1 MGFGTGTIMVTDS
14 NGGTAE
20 VAVSI
25 TITGIV
31 EAPDVSAMSADVHEN
46 DMSGPN
52 LLEVSSPDSGVT
64 FSVDNDKFEIDT
76 VGSAS
81 VLKLKDGM
89 YLDHEGTGG
98 MVTLMITA
106 SDGTTTSAATEV
118 TINVGDVNEAPMI
131 SVMDSET
138 PDGMTAAASI
148 MENAAGIPVGE
159 IMVSDYDMA
168 DADLSD
174 MITVSDD
181 RFEVSKDAEGGLWLK
196 LKDGVS
202 LDHETDPMVTVT
214 VGVTDTG
221 TNGMAMSASTDVVVS
236 VGNVN
241 EGPTISVVDS
251 MTPDGMPARSNIPEN
266 QAGVP
271 VGEIMISDPDAADA
285 MLGEDDITLSGD
297 HAMYFELDTDAEGG
311 IWLKLKDGV
320 SLNYEEMS
328 SVMVTVTVTDS
339 GMATAMDTVTVTVG
353 NVNEPPSISVENA
366 MIAENTTGKVGTV
379 TVTDN
384 EEMRDITLD
393 VEDIEVVGAGSP
405 FRVIED
411 GMGDYVLEL
420 TRPIDFESDMVM
432 KDDDFT
438 GYVEV
443 VLEVTD
449 EGLNGSDPITT
460 TQTIKVMVVNE
471 DEAPTISVM
480 DGMTPDGMPAVSS
493 INENSNMDGDVP
505 VGLIMASDP
514 ENGDYGEAD
523 VDITGADA
531 DSFTV
536 KEDDDGM
543 LWLMLNMGASADHEG
558 DGGSLN
564 VTLTVS
570 DGNNAPAMTDFTLT
584 LMDVNEAP
592 TASGTAMLLV
602 DPDGSGPKGEEPME
616 LPDTYSW
623 DVDRPKQYKID
634 VTELFQDMD
643 GDTLFDY
650 SIGGD
655 KPEWLEL
662 TEQRVDGKS
671 IIVLGGVPQP
681 KHHAGYWEVEL
692 VATDQGG
699 ESGSFMLKIVADD
712 GNDRITGITFADA
725 DGDNPFFEADI
736 NENDMKGVVI
746 GTFTADDPDNELHA
760 NGMTTWKVE
769 GDPRFEIDPK
779 TGVLMLSQGKYLNH
793 EATSGDEVTLTVTA
807 IDGGDPKNEMGTSM
821 SRSFTVNIVDQ
832 NDAPKP
838 GPVGNWWVTV
848 DEDLN
853 TRAEKGED
861 DFIGEGSWLSFS
873 LETVTND
880 DDRPAFTDEDLAD
893 KDALT
898 YSIVSGP
905 DWLGINPKTGAL
917 FNKEGMAAT
926 ETGIE
931 KVMVRATDKAGAM
944 ADAMFEIAV
953 VISDKNDS
961 GMFTD
966 NDNPDIKADE
976 FDIPENAGAG
986 TVVARFTVT
995 DEDLP
1000 VGEIHPWGMLDVS
1013 IQVDADND
1021 VLNQDPTEVLA
1032 KPNPAHSFSL
1042 HMTGKQGDT
1051 ATYEVRLTDAGAK
1064 KLDAE
1069 AAGGDEVTLTIRA
1082 KDASITGDVDI
1093 VSAAGDGMDITT
1105 VRFKIDDVNEAPVYT
1120 PDTTG
1125 SSELTGGTATM
1136 PLTFAVEQQEPM
1148 NTRIYLNLTKLFEDP
1163 DGNDNDDDI
1172 SFMVELSQTP
1182 WLTFASFWNEDEERM
1197 QSGPQEW
1204 DHIRYGRN
1212 EKEGGDDGKPN
1223 DDIVWGTG
1231 TDPDPSDI
1239 VLILDVDRTGSDP
1252 VPGSDDTRPNPAE
1265 IRQDADG
1272 SIMITALDDENAD
1285 TETTIVVAVM
1295 DENLPARG
1303 DGVSVSDDTPGQGD
1317 RLTIRFNEDVDP
1329 DFTGTEAVSDNPVL
1343 VVYTWKNADV
1353 DGTGDD
1359 TVQVSI
1365 DNSAYVVKHTDVGDM
1380 LKAEVRYYELF
1391 NDPDNAGGFDLVM
1404 SADDVQALAALDDM
1418 SDKVRDRP
1426 DAAKVAGFTVTTTE
1440 DRLMISVVGEIM
1452 DADGVPDGTDP
1463 DLPEPVYTWEY
1474 SVNGVGGWKTFDDV
1488 ESTTTEDTIIIGED
1502 QGNSVVQNNYVRVV
1516 ITYTDEGGFKERIV
1530 SESVKVGPLT
1540 DHDNDD
1546 STAMRAIDTKT
1557 APTIDDG
1564 SESNTAAIPAGRIL
1578 RLEGLDGTKVAKGS
1592 ITVEWIVGG
1601 KTVHTGE
1608 TYEVSAADRG
1618 SIMVKVTT
1626 KAEGGGL
1633 VSIVESSSRALVAK
1647 PTEDSAPIVDPDASK
1662 IIDLG
1667 AAPAK
1672 DGVYKM
1678 LSGKVNMASLFE
1690 DVEGLAS
1697 FEFGTPTGGGFGQ
1710 DEITVGALNLYSDL
1724 RDDGSDQILVVNEQ
1738 NGEVEYH
1745 GTQAQNHGGTPS
1757 DGEGNF
1763 ITVQLT
1769 ATDKARATAST
1780 DVMLRIDAAATG
1792 IEVDGTGATAA
1803 SRKPYALETDP
1814 NIARVLTEEI
1824 EVKANSQGVQTNK
1837 QVAAMIDIQDSNQG
1851 KHKYGQYN
1859 FEVVGD
1865 WEGIFEVVRDKNDGS
1880 MATLR
1885 LATGQELDFETIKGN
1900 PDDDG
1905 YKSIVVEV
1913 KATPVDM
1920 ANSGFKVE
1928 TIGITVKVAND
1939 PNDGEDV
1946 PVMPP
1951 PTDTVPGLDDDEEDS
1966 DEDGGTPA
1974 PMDAMAAFAFA
1985 LDGGLF

>member
-1 MGFGTGTIMVTDS
+1 M
-14 NGGTAE
+14 
-20 VAVSI
+20 
-25 TITGIV
+25 
-31 EAPDVSAMSADVHEN
+31 VSAMSADVNEN

-89 YLDHEGTGG
+89 YLDHEGTDG

-106 SDGTTTSAATEV
+106 TDAMDNPSMSTAV

-148 MENAAGIPVGE
+148 MENAAGVPVGE

-168 DADLSD
+168 DADLSG

-221 TNGMAMSASTDVVVS
+221 TNGMAMSASTDVVVT

-241 EGPTISVVDS
+241 EDPTISVVDS

-271 VGEIMISDPDAADA
+271 VGEIMISDPDMADA
-285 MLGEDDITLSGD
+285 ELGEDDLTLSGE
-297 HAMYFELDTDAEGG
+297 HAMYFEVKTDDMGG

-339 GMATAMDTVTVTVG
+339 GMATAMAMVTVTVG
-353 NVNEPPSISVENA
+353 NVNEPPSISVENP
-366 MIAENTTGKVGTV
+366 MIAENTTGRVGTV

-393 VEDIEVVGAGSP
+393 VEDIRVVGRDDFEVVEP
-405 FRVIED
+405 TT
-411 GMGDYVLEL
+411 GDYELRL
-420 TRPIDFESDMVM
+420 TRALDFESDAVM

-493 INENSNMDGDVP
+493 INENTNMDGDVP
-505 VGLIMASDP
+505 VGLITASDP
-514 ENGDYGEAD
+514 ENGAFGEDD
-523 VDITGADA
+523 VTVTGADA
-531 DSFTV
+531 ESFAV
-536 KEDDDGM
+536 KADDEGM
-543 LWLMLNMGASADHEG
+543 LWLMLKQGASADHEG
-558 DGGSLN
+558 DGSLMA
-564 VTLTVS
+564 TLTVS
-570 DGNNAPAMTDFTLT
+570 DGNNAPATTDFTLT
-584 LMDVNEAP
+584 IMDVNEAP
-592 TASGTAMLLV
+592 TASGTAMLFV
-602 DPDGSGPKGEEPME
+602 DHDKDPKTPNEPVGDLPATFSWNVGEDDP
-616 LPDTYSW
+616 Y
-623 DVDRPKQYKID
+623 RID
-634 VTELFQDMD
+634 VTKLFEDMD

-650 SIGGD
+650 SISGD

-725 DGDNPFFEADI
+725 DGDNPFFEADV
-736 NENDMKGVVI
+736 NENDMSGVVI

-760 NGMTTWKVE
+760 NGMTTWEVK
-769 GDPRFEIDPK
+769 GDSRFEIDAK
-779 TGVLMLSQGKYLNH
+779 TGVLMLSEGKYLNH
-793 EATSGDEVTLTVTA
+793 EAMAGDEVTLTVTA
-807 IDGGDPKNEMGTSM
+807 IDGGNPEDKSM
-821 SRSFTVNIVDQ
+821 TRSFTVNIVDQ
-832 NDAPKP
+832 NDAPKA
-838 GPVGNWWVTV
+838 GAVGNWWVTV

-853 TRAEKGED
+853 TRAEKGES
-861 DFIGEGSWLSFS
+861 DFIGKGSWLSFS
-873 LETVTND
+873 LETVMKNAQGTVVR
-880 DDRPAFTDEDLAD
+880 DDRPAFTDEDIVD
-893 KDALT
+893 KDTLT

-905 DWLGINPKTGAL
+905 DWLGIDASTGAL

-926 ETGIE
+926 ETGVE
-931 KVMVRATDKAGAM
+931 RVMVRATDKAGAM

-953 VISDKNDS
+953 VVSDKNDS
-961 GMFTD
+961 GAFTD

-976 FDIPENAGAG
+976 VDIPETAGAG

-1000 VGEIHPWGMLDVS
+1000 VGEIHPWGRLDVS
-1013 IQVDADND
+1013 IQAEAGIDALDQAATG
-1021 VLNQDPTEVLA
+1021 VLP
-1032 KPNPAHSFSL
+1032 KPSTTDSFSL

-1051 ATYEVRLTDAGAK
+1051 ASYEVRLTAAGAK
-1064 KLDAE
+1064 RLDADVD
-1069 AAGGDEVTLTIRA
+1069 GGDEVTLTIRA
-1082 KDASITGDVDI
+1082 KDASIIGDVDI
-1093 VSAAGDGMDITT
+1093 VSAAGAGMDITT
-1105 VRFKIDDVNEAPVYT
+1105 VRFKIDDVNEAPEYM
-1120 PDTTG
+1120 PDPGGTG
-1125 SSELTGGTATM
+1125 SSTLIGANTPTS
-1136 PLTFAVEQQEPM
+1136 PLTFTVEQQDTT
-1148 NTRIYLNLTKLFEDP
+1148 NTRIYLNLTKLFEDQ
-1163 DGNDNDDDI
+1163 DGRDDDDDI
-1172 SFMVELSQTP
+1172 SFTARLSQTP
-1182 WLTFASFWNEDEERM
+1182 WLKFASFWNEEEERM
-1197 QSGPQEW
+1197 QIGPQEW
-1204 DHIRYGRN
+1204 GHIRYGRD
-1212 EKEGGDDGKPN
+1212 EKVGGDAANADIEWGSGINAPT
-1223 DDIVWGTG
+1223 DDT
-1231 TDPDPSDI
+1231 DI

-1252 VPGSDDTRPNPAE
+1252 VPGSNPATTRPDPAE
-1265 IRQDADG
+1265 IGQDANG
-1272 SIMITALDDENAD
+1272 SIMITAMDDDNARSM
-1285 TETTIVVAVM
+1285 TTIVVAVK

-1329 DFTGTEAVSDNPVL
+1329 DFTGTEAESDNPVL
-1343 VVYTWKNADV
+1343 VVYTWMNAGA
-1353 DGTGDD
+1353 DGTGDA
-1359 TVQVSI
+1359 TVQESI
-1365 DNSAYVVKHTDVGDM
+1365 DNSAYVVKQSDVGNM
-1380 LKAEVRYYELF
+1380 LKAEVKYYELYD
-1391 NDPDNAGGFDLVM
+1391 DPDTPDVGFDLVM
-1404 SADDVQALAALDDM
+1404 SDDGDQTLAALDDM
-1418 SDKVRDRP
+1418 SGTVRNRP
-1426 DAAKVAGFTVTTTE
+1426 DAAKYNGFSVTTAE
-1440 DRLMISVVGEIM
+1440 DKLTISVVGLT
-1452 DADGVPDGTDP
+1452 DADGVPVGDDA
-1463 DLPEPVYTWEY
+1463 PVYTWEY
-1474 SVNGVGGWKTFDDV
+1474 SVNGVGGWTAFDDGD
-1488 ESTTTEDTIIIGED
+1488 TTTTGGTTVIGKD
-1502 QGNSVVQNNYVRVV
+1502 QQNNYVRVV

-1530 SESVKVGPLT
+1530 SDSVKVGPLT
-1540 DHDNDD
+1540 DHDNNDETD
-1546 STAMRAIDTKT
+1546 MRAIDTKT

-1564 SESNTAAIPAGRIL
+1564 TSANTDSIPAGRIL
-1578 RLEGLDGTKVAKGS
+1578 RLDGLDNTKVAKGS

-1618 SIMVKVTT
+1618 NIKVKVTT

-1633 VSIVESSSRALVAK
+1633 VSIVESVSRPLVAQ
-1647 PTEDSAPIVDPDASK
+1647 PTPNSAPIVDPDASK

-1667 AAPAK
+1667 AAPEK

-1697 FEFGTPTGGGFGQ
+1697 FAFGTPSGGFDTDQ
-1710 DEITVGALNLYSDL
+1710 ITVGALNLYPDL
-1724 RDDGSDQILVVNEQ
+1724 DGSRSDQILVVNEQ

-1745 GTQAQNHGGTPS
+1745 GTQAQDHGGSTT
-1757 DGEGNF
+1757 DGGGNF
-1763 ITVQLT
+1763 ITMQLT
-1769 ATDKARATAST
+1769 ATDKAGSEAST
-1780 DVMLRIDAAATG
+1780 NVMLRIDAIATG
-1792 IEVDGTGATAA
+1792 IEVDDQEATAPTTK
-1803 SRKPYALETDP
+1803 KPYALEADADGYAE
-1814 NIARVLTEEI
+1814 NAEALMEEI
-1824 EVKANSQGVQTNK
+1824 KVEADNRGVQKNP
-1837 QVAAMIDIQDSNQG
+1837 QVAAVINIQDANSG
-1851 KHKYGQYN
+1851 KHKYGQYD
-1859 FEVVGD
+1859 FKVVGD
-1865 WEGIFEVVRDKNDGS
+1865 WEGVFEVVRHDKNDHS
-1880 MATLR
+1880 VATLR
-1885 LATGQELDFETIKGN
+1885 LATDEKLDFEAIKEDPG
-1900 PDDDG
+1900 DDG
-1905 YKSIVVEV
+1905 HKSIIVHVQ
-1913 KATPVDM
+1913 ATPVDM

-1928 TIGITVKVAND
+1928 TIGITVKVADDTSDN
-1939 PNDGEDV
+1939 V
-1946 PVMPP
+1946 TVTMPP
-1951 PTDTVPGLDDDEEDS
+1951 ATNKVPGLEDDEDNDQDDS
-1966 DEDGGTPA
+1966 TDSADDGDEDGGTPA
-1974 PMDAMAAFAFA
+1974 
-1985 LDGGLF
+1985 GG